1 MHFGSFM
8 QTPSPN
14 PLKGLRYLKVV
25 VGGFQGPMGGGS
37 DVLVSQ
43 REAAS
48 DKRLF
53 PPTHDFPQEGS
64 PHIILRPSGE
74 ARSIYI
80 YIYTPRAKFRG
91 RKSRSFTERGIQRE
105 CYLTTPVGNIGTAK

>member
-48 DKRLF
+48 DKRLSL
-53 PPTHDFPQEGS
+53 D
-64 PHIILRPSGE
+64 LR
-74 ARSIYI
+74 
-80 YIYTPRAKFRG
+80 TG
-91 RKSRSFTERGIQRE
+91 RTLDVKA
-105 CYLTTPVGNIGTAK
+105 LT

>member
-53 PPTHDFPQEGS
+53 LPTHDFPQEGS
-64 PHIILRPSGE
+64 PHIIFRSRGE
-74 ARSIYI
+74 ARSKYI
-80 YIYTPRAKFRG
+80 LPVRNFVGASRAALLNEGFNA
-91 RKSRSFTERGIQRE
+91 SVT
-105 CYLTTPVGNIGTAK
+105 

>member
-80 YIYTPRAKFRG
+80 YTPPVRNFVDASRAALLNEGFNA
-91 RKSRSFTERGIQRE
+91 SVT
-105 CYLTTPVGNIGTAK
+105 